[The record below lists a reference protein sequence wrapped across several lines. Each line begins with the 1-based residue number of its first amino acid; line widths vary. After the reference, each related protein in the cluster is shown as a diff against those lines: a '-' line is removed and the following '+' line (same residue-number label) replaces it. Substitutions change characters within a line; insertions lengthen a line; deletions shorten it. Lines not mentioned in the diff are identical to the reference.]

1 MEDEERPK
9 PKFAHVLGENLDMVS
24 IGELR
29 QRVALLEE
37 EIARIKSEIA
47 RKTASRSAADTFF
60 KP

>member
-9 PKFAHVLGENLDMVS
+9 PRLAHVLGENLDMVS
-24 IGELR
+24 IAELR
-29 QRVALLEE
+29 QRVSLLED

-47 RKTASRSAADTFF
+47 RKTASKSAADAFF